1 MRKCPACQ
9 NPIARGELKVAK
21 EFNCPHCG
29 KLFRSSR
36 LFRTFLYLACYA
48 APTLVVARFGATLL
62 EKDVLW
68 LILAFLFGV
77 LFLLGTTTTSSPQL
91 ELVRK
96 KDDEIQTL
104 GLGK

>member
-9 NPIARGELKVAK
+9 NPIARSELKVAK

-29 KLFRSSR
+29 KLVRSSR

-48 APTLVVARFGATLL
+48 APTIVVARLGATLL
-62 EKDVLW
+62 EKVVLW
-68 LILAFLFGV
+68 LILAFVFGV
-77 LFLLGTTTTSSPQL
+77 LFILGAVTTSSPRL

-96 KDDEIQTL
+96 KDDEVQTL
-104 GLGK
+104 GLRK

>member
-1 MRKCPACQ
+1 MRQCPACQ
-9 NPIARGELKVAK
+9 NPIARSELKVAK

-29 KLFRSSR
+29 KLVRSSR

-48 APTLVVARFGATLL
+48 APTVVVVRLGAPLL
-62 EKDVLW
+62 EKVVLW
-68 LILAFLFGV
+68 LVLAFSFGV
-77 LFLLGTTTTSSPQL
+77 LYILAAVTTSSPRL

-96 KDDEIQTL
+96 KEDEVQTL